1 MPIKA
6 LAVVSSILYLILFAG
21 CSVLQKTIAQKRSDP
36 VAEIKLT
43 PFWVSDSLA
52 KENPGFRKINRF
64 APLKYENQ
72 IIAANALD
80 GIISYDVETKSQKW
94 RYPIRYGV
102 ESAGVVAGGML
113 FFGALDGAVY
123 ALNADNGQLIWR
135 FETKNEIVAEPLL
148 NNGVI
153 YILNAANALF
163 ALEASSGKQLWVYN
177 RQETSSKMTVR
188 GSSRPTYHQG
198 ILYAGFSDGNL
209 VALNAQTGSAQ
220 WEVFLNKNARF
231 KDIDASPFV
240 DGDQI
245 YVNSYDD
252 KLYCLSKS
260 AGTILWRSDFGGAT
274 APIVSGDKL
283 FYSSSKGYL
292 ISVAKSDG
300 KLLWKKETS
309 LGVFTEPVLYKGNI
323 VVGES
328 QGSLLFFDLLSGEK
342 LAHFDPGRGIMS
354 RINIVDN
361 VAYFISG
368 EANVYGVSIDKKTM
382 SQIPYLVQ

>member
-1 MPIKA
+1 MRFSTFKG
-6 LAVVSSILYLILFAG
+6 ILKKVIPLGVTSGILLG
-21 CSVLQKTIAQKRSDP
+21 CSIIPERKTP
-36 VAEIKLT
+36 TAEIKLT
-43 PFWVSDSLA
+43 PFWVSDTLS
-52 KENPGFRKINRF
+52 KGNPGFRKINRF
-64 APLKYENQ
+64 TPLKYENQ
-72 IIAANALD
+72 IIVANAID
-80 GIISYDVETKSQKW
+80 GIVSYDINSKSKKW
-94 RYPIRYGV
+94 RFPVRYGV
-102 ESAGVVAGGML
+102 ESAGIIAGGML
-113 FFGALDGAVY
+113 FFGALNGEIY

-148 NNGVI
+148 NNGVV
-153 YILNAANALF
+153 YILNAANALY
-163 ALEASSGKQLWVYN
+163 ALDASSGKQFWVYN

-188 GSSRPTYHQG
+188 GGSRPTYHQG
-198 ILYAGFSDGNL
+198 IIYAGFSDGNL

-220 WEVFLNKNARF
+220 WEVFLNKNPRF
-231 KDIDASPFV
+231 KDIDASPVV

-260 AGTILWRSDFGGAT
+260 AGTILWKSDFGGAT
-274 APIVSGDKL
+274 APIISGDKL
-283 FYSSSKGYL
+283 IYSSSKGYL
-292 ISVAKSDG
+292 MSISKADG

-309 LGVFTEPVLYKGNI
+309 LGIFTEPILYKGNI

-328 QGSLLFFDLLSGEK
+328 QGSLLFFNMLSGEE
-342 LAHFDPGRGIMS
+342 LASFDPGRGIMS

-368 EANVYGVSIDKKTM
+368 EANIYGVSIDKKTM